1 LRIRLWSRRRARARA
16 AALALSLASAVE
28 CLRTAGSSG
37 TATTALLPASVD
49 RLAEFVALRGGD
61 RVAEVEAIV
70 NRGLREGELRG
81 ADFLQLAIDRGTIGL
96 VGGEQVLQ
104 VDTLHLEVGAA
115 ANLCLAEIG
124 FLLANLGE
132 LFIGDA
138 NLLANGRVAQSASE
152 TKSPS
157 SLSAAKT
164 AAAGAT
170 ASTETIASPAPS
182 AAAAT
187 AIAISAPTRPR
198 WTARPEAVPRSLLL
212 GRGILGV
219 ALRQDRSATERKS
232 QHSKSSFRT
241 KFHDVLP
248 YRAFRGCYPEFR

>member
-1 LRIRLWSRRRARARA
+1 MRIRLWSRRRARARA
-16 AALALSLASAVE
+16 AALALTLASAVE

-37 TATTALLPASVD
+37 TATTALLPASLD
-49 RLAEFVALRGGD
+49 RLAEFVALSGGD
-61 RVAEVEAIV
+61 RVAEVQAIV
-70 NRGLREGELRG
+70 DHGLGKGELRG

-152 TKSPS
+152 TKSLS
-157 SLSAAKT
+157 SLSIAKT
-164 AAAGAT
+164 AAGAVP
-170 ASTETIASPAPS
+170 STEAVASPAPS